1 MPIEAFWRCRK
12 EGNLRVLDGVKSWAI
27 RTVLRLSSYE
37 GWSEIFNSAT
47 YSGVTVTPKGALGNT
62 AVLRAITILS
72 ETIAQLPLHVID
84 ESQNKKSKALDH
96 PLFRVLYLE
105 PNKLMSSFDLR
116 QLMMTCICLYGNF
129 FAEIEFNGAGDV
141 IALYPWKNDKV
152 TLFKA
157 EDNTLWYSYRPDN
170 LGDKEILIPGR
181 RVLHIKAFSDNGLWG
196 KSPIQIAREAVALSI
211 AAEGYGAKFFGSGGK
226 PTGVFSTDSKLKKDT
241 IDRLQE
247 QWKKRMGDDNST
259 KTLFL
264 EEGLKYQPISLSP
277 EDSQFIETRKFQ
289 ISEIARMFGVPPHML
304 FDLDRATFANIE
316 HQSIEFVTFSILPW
330 IKRIEQEMTRKLFT
344 VKDQSRYLIQ
354 FNVSGLLRGDT
365 KSRFESYAIGK
376 NAGFLTTNDIRKLED
391 MEPKE
396 GGDVLWTLA
405 NTMPADISRDFW
417 QSKITPVKE
426 VNEIDG
432 NKGDKS
438 DN

>member
-1 MPIEAFWRCRK
+1 MK
-12 EGNLRVLDGVKSWAI
+12 NWAI
-27 RTVLRLSSYE
+27 RTALKLSLHD
-37 GWSEIFNSAT
+37 GWAGIFNSAT

-62 AVLRAITILS
+62 PVLRAITILS

-84 ESQNKKSKALDH
+84 ESQNKKKKALQH

-105 PNKLMSSFDLR
+105 PNSLMSSFEFR
-116 QLMMTCICLYGNF
+116 QLMMTCVCLYGNF
-129 FAEIEFNGAGDV
+129 FAEIEFNNAGDV
-141 IALYPWKNDKV
+141 VALYPWKNDKV
-152 TLFKA
+152 ILFKA
-157 EDNTLWYSYRPDN
+157 EDNTLWYSYRTDSPN
-170 LGDKEILIPGR
+170 SKEILIPSR
-181 RVLHIKAFSDNGLWG
+181 RVLHIKSFSDNGLWG
-196 KSPIQIAREAVALSI
+196 KSPIQIAREAVALSQ
-211 AAEGYGAKFFGSGGK
+211 AAEAYGAKFFGSGGK
-226 PTGVFSTDSKLKKDT
+226 PTGVFSTDSKLKGDT

-247 QWKKRMGDDNST
+247 QWKKRMGDSSST

-304 FDLDRATFANIE
+304 FDLERATFSNIE

-330 IKRIEQEMTRKLFT
+330 IKRIEQEMTRKLLT
-344 VKDQSRYLIQ
+344 VKEQSRYLIQ

-391 MEPKE
+391 MDPKE
-396 GGDVLWTLA
+396 GGDVLWTPA
-405 NTMPADISRDFW
+405 NTMPADISKDFW
-417 QSKITPVKE
+417 QSKITPAKE
-426 VNEIDG
+426 VNKIDD
-432 NKGDKS
+432 NKGDKG
-438 DN
+438 NK